1 MGFLKLLV
9 IPFLSIALGEIQTTP
24 GSEWV
29 SQLLHHI
36 VQTSAGT
43 TDVVLGETKL
53 DSPNED
59 IFDNIRTTL
68 DLLALPKHES
78 SISSDVKRNVLYMV
92 DGMNDSIE
100 LMIPTECTYYVIV
113 VNSGIPMARREVF
126 QRISCTHL
134 LMVDTSHDPL
144 RVHRVSPADHH
155 STEIFYENS
164 SLATILDDRNDW
176 RGREVNV
183 MYSPAD
189 PPYSVSVD
197 GRLTGLDIEL
207 CRSIFDQAGIRYRFV
222 ERPPI
227 TSPDYGKYQLL
238 VFKFLNDKN
247 IHMMVSSVLF
257 KSPFSTALTVFDKT
271 GFCLIIPKNL
281 QRNVVYHL
289 VHPFKYNVWL
299 LIAAFL
305 ALDLILARLFVEAF
319 PHNLIMIL
327 LFGDSLADHQQTR
340 CTRYYCFFCA
350 VLLFL
355 LSEAYLAK
363 AIIYMTITR
372 YTPDMQ
378 TLDEVFASDVMF
390 KVPPGSTQFFKNQ
403 GDIYHRLYQRSI
415 EDPNFRYDMADD
427 RYGYMVSCRYGEYL
441 IERHVRQEILDF
453 GQRGAKRRF
462 YMLDQMVS
470 WEFRRYMVMK
480 HFTFY
485 GRFKRATNW
494 LFEGGLWDKWEAMY
508 RFDYKKDGFDFHM
521 WDEDDIL
528 ALEDIVAIWYLMAT
542 GLVISVMASCGGVA
556 RENGTYFVNPN
567 HPDTTDGT
575 GSCQLTVLKMHPD
588 ICQIRLDFD
597 QFSINGPEIVNH
609 ICNND
614 QFLVS
619 GGSPAPTIC
628 GTSNGDHMYIDAGM
642 GQSNPIILTVITSG
656 PSYPR
661 SWRVRISQIPCGA
674 ISKAEQGCLQYFTGV
689 SGRIKSFNFDTISG
703 RQLSNQ
709 DYSLCIR
716 TERNFCSIHYTACP
730 DVSRNR
736 SRTFTLSG
744 NSNMA
749 VQAMVGGGTQGAPNS
764 CMHDWLLIPCAKV
777 ADRMPTAST
786 CEDKICGGV
795 FNAEISSV
803 ERTVVS
809 TVRPFH
815 LAFHTDSVEA
825 PMDVD
830 NRGFCLDYVQ
840 QPCTSN

>member
-1 MGFLKLLV
+1 MERKGIILSSGWKLV
-9 IPFLSIALGEIQTTP
+9 
-24 GSEWV
+24 
-29 SQLLHHI
+29 
-36 VQTSAGT
+36 
-43 TDVVLGETKL
+43 
-53 DSPNED
+53 
-59 IFDNIRTTL
+59 
-68 DLLALPKHES
+68 
-78 SISSDVKRNVLYMV
+78 
-92 DGMNDSIE
+92 
-100 LMIPTECTYYVIV
+100 
-113 VNSGIPMARREVF
+113 
-126 QRISCTHL
+126 
-134 LMVDTSHDPL
+134 
-144 RVHRVSPADHH
+144 
-155 STEIFYENS
+155 
-164 SLATILDDRNDW
+164 
-176 RGREVNV
+176 
-183 MYSPAD
+183 
-189 PPYSVSVD
+189 
-197 GRLTGLDIEL
+197 
-207 CRSIFDQAGIRYRFV
+207 
-222 ERPPI
+222 
-227 TSPDYGKYQLL
+227 
-238 VFKFLNDKN
+238 
-247 IHMMVSSVLF
+247 
-257 KSPFSTALTVFDKT
+257 
-271 GFCLIIPKNL
+271 
-281 QRNVVYHL
+281 
-289 VHPFKYNVWL
+289 
-299 LIAAFL
+299 
-305 ALDLILARLFVEAF
+305 LARLLTTMA
-319 PHNLIMIL
+319 IW
-327 LFGDSLADHQQTR
+327 SSAAD
-340 CTRYYCFFCA
+340 A
-350 VLLFL
+350 
-355 LSEAYLAK
+355 SEARKSRALSNFA
-363 AIIYMTITR
+363 AIRDGRFLPIFT
-372 YTPDMQ
+372 
-378 TLDEVFASDVMF
+378 VFQWGQGLCSAS
-390 KVPPGSTQFFKNQ
+390 S
-403 GDIYHRLYQRSI
+403 
-415 EDPNFRYDMADD
+415 
-427 RYGYMVSCRYGEYL
+427 GEYGSCQPNNECVL
-441 IERHVRQEILDF
+441 
-453 GQRGAKRRF
+453 RGGIPAGPCAGG
-462 YMLDQMVS
+462 
-470 WEFRRYMVMK
+470 
-480 HFTFY
+480 Y
-485 GRFKRATNW
+485 GTCCIF
-494 LFEGGLWDKWEAMY
+494 
-508 RFDYKKDGFDFHM
+508 
-521 WDEDDIL
+521 
-528 ALEDIVAIWYLMAT
+528 
-542 GLVISVMASCGGVA
+542 MASCGGVA

-689 SGRIKSFNFDTISG
+689 SGRIKSFNFDTTSG

-795 FNAEISSV
+795 FNAEVSSV